1 VGNFI
6 ISIKTDEMLLYR
18 REKRLLA
25 SLYLFICLFV
35 SVAPISRISVEVYL
49 WTFMEIYW
57 EFRFLLKLVLK
68 CWAFNLKTEGCL
80 SVPWDIILA

>member
-68 CWAFNLKTEGCL
+68 C
-80 SVPWDIILA
+80 